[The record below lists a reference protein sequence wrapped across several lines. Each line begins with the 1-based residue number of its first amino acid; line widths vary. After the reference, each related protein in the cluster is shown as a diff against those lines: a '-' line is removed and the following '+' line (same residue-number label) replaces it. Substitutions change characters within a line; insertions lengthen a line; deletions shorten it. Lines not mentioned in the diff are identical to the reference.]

1 MTSIVV
7 ACSIICEPCRNCNQS
22 ITLYVIRCCNY
33 AKQNKILLKMNHNK
47 IQIHKEYVNGIKNIL
62 YTKSNM
68 QPSNKH
74 ATVNVIPILNGI
86 HYICRFNIVCGIIKI
101 IIMRVSQIVWF
112 LFVCIYIESRLIFI
126 MFDKY
131 IQFRRSECVLKTNTL
146 LFFFAPAYD
155 MQQRRNKTRR
165 CFQ

>member
-33 AKQNKILLKMNHNK
+33 AKQNKILLKMNQNK
-47 IQIHKEYVNGIKNIL
+47 TQIYKEYVSCIRNIL

-68 QPSNKH
+68 QPSNRH

-112 LFVCIYIESRLIFI
+112 LFVCIHIESCLTFI

-131 IQFRRSECVLKTNTL
+131 IQFCRSECVLKTNTL

>member
-33 AKQNKILLKMNHNK
+33 AKQNKILLKMNQNK
-47 IQIHKEYVNGIKNIL
+47 TQIYKECVSCISNIL

-68 QPSNKH
+68 QPSNRH

-112 LFVCIYIESRLIFI
+112 LFVCIYIESCLIFI

>member
-33 AKQNKILLKMNHNK
+33 AKQNKILLKMNQNK
-47 IQIHKEYVNGIKNIL
+47 TQIHKEYVSCIRNIL

-68 QPSNKH
+68 QPSNRH

-112 LFVCIYIESRLIFI
+112 LFVCIHIESCLTFI

-146 LFFFAPAYD
+146 LFFFATAYD
-155 MQQRRNKTRR
+155 MQQRTNETRR